1 MFHIQIYPKDKSNPK
16 KKKPKKKVKE
26 RKKRKRRE
34 EKEKEKKR
42 KGNGTRRGRG
52 WEENTAITRYIYMQ
66 GNEWWDYIP
75 VLHIVLVRLD
85 LMDNGI
91 SVTFMKIE
99 RLPNFT

>member
-1 MFHIQIYPKDKSNPK
+1 
-16 KKKPKKKVKE
+16 
-26 RKKRKRRE
+26 
-34 EKEKEKKR
+34 
-42 KGNGTRRGRG
+42 
-52 WEENTAITRYIYMQ
+52 MQ